1 MRERV
6 VARSRR
12 LGIYPP
18 MPTRAEVL
26 QLLERVETYDA
37 VGQAFGIA
45 PGKAYMIATGR
56 PADGA
61 PDGDQALVNPRAV
74 EPAVKP
80 AVLAWVRERARRDL
94 AS

>member
-1 MRERV
+1 
-6 VARSRR
+6 
-12 LGIYPP
+12 

-26 QLLERVETYDA
+26 ELLERGDTYGA

-61 PDGDQALVNPRAV
+61 PDGDQALVNPRAHNPT
-74 EPAVKP
+74 EKP
-80 AVLAWVRERARRDL
+80 AVVAWVRERAPRELTRPEP
-94 AS
+94 S